1 MTRRGVPSPQ
11 SLLVACADEP
21 SSLSIGVQAL
31 MSLALYETDVGA
43 AAAARLQACLP
54 CLQVL
59 GLLDE
64 GGDE

>member
-1 MTRRGVPSPQ
+1 
-11 SLLVACADEP
+11 
-21 SSLSIGVQAL
+21 